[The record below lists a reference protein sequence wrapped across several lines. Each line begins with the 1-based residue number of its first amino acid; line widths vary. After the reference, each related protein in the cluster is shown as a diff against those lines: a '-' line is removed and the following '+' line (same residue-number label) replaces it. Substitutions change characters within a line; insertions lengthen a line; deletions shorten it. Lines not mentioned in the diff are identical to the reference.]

1 MYCYPYQIYPY
12 AFDPTFFSFGTLLPS
27 TPNSP
32 APSLSLPLKTEV
44 KNENPNELVEKIV
57 LTREDLEKAGY
68 EVNKKV
74 WTEEEDKLLVFL
86 REKKKMDWIQ
96 ISKKISERNKKMCYS
111 RYRRLKNSTKIQWLK
126 KDDEKLLRLVEK

>member
-1 MYCYPYQIYPY
+1 MYCFPYPFYPF
-12 AFDPTFFSFGTLLPS
+12 AFDPALY
-27 TPNSP
+27 
-32 APSLSLPLKTEV
+32 AIPSLPNIPPCPPSQAYPLPHPEEIKLETSIEA
-44 KNENPNELVEKIV
+44 VEEII

-86 REKKKMDWIQ
+86 REKKKMDWVQ
-96 ISKKISERNKKMCYS
+96 ISKKIPDRNKKMCYS

-126 KDDEKLLRLVEK
+126 KDD